1 MTTTVKL
8 TPINLDQIVFGTG
21 YQSAIPTGFY
31 LLLDTLNFHES
42 ERREIL
48 YSETKYGGKAINT
61 SDKLA
66 PVEFSVIVFGTTRN
80 QMLARSEQLAQT
92 VGNIKGGLF
101 EYTPDGVTTTSFY
114 TYEMSAKPAVSSQKL
129 NRWDD
134 IARERGIF
142 AMIFDVTL
150 TTQPFVHSQLFAAI
164 SPSRSTLDNQGTY
177 NWFDLLD
184 IKGDVPALVQV
195 KLTNPN
201 AATLNRFYIC
211 SRSSVYS
218 SLSTLVSNFEAENA
232 DTEIGTWANQAD
244 AARSNGNYNQ
254 LTLSASTWGSL
265 LFNLPS
271 IAQYEG
277 LITVLPVIR
286 ASTPNVVC
294 RVAVYL
300 NDELVWASP
309 NQYSP
314 ETIKWEILY
323 AGEFNFP
330 PLTMSND
337 VNATLQLA
345 VEFLGGGT
353 LDVDFVQIFFSDEG
367 IGQIDVSTDGSYGV
381 AQTQSLLLETDL
393 QNIRKAIVI
402 DSGDN
407 VVRMAKSIYGTLNS
421 VIGIND
427 TRVFVLF
434 QRLSGAD
441 LHIPADDLNVTTQI
455 IYRSTYPFRD

>member
-8 TPINLDQIVFGTG
+8 TPTNLDQIVFGIG
-21 YQSAIPTGFY
+21 YQSSVATGFY
-31 LLLDTLNFHES
+31 LLLDTLDFHES

-66 PVEFSVIVFGTTRN
+66 PVEFSCIVFGTTRN
-80 QMLARSEQLAQT
+80 EMLARSEQLAQA

-114 TYEMSAKPAVSSQKL
+114 TYEMSAKPSLSSQKL

-134 IARERGIF
+134 INRERGIF
-142 AMIFDVTL
+142 AMIFDVIL
-150 TTQPFVHSQLFAAI
+150 TTQPFAHSNLFAAVT
-164 SPSRSTLDNQGTY
+164 PSRSTLDNQGSY

-184 IKGDVPALVQV
+184 VKGDVPALVQV

-218 SLSTLVSNFEAENA
+218 SLTTLVSYFEGENA
-232 DTEIGTWANQAD
+232 DIEIGTWTTVAD
-244 AARSNGNYNQ
+244 ATRSNGNYNR
-254 LTLSASTWGSL
+254 LTLSASVWGSA

-271 IAQYEG
+271 TTQYEG
-277 LITVLPVIR
+277 LITVLPVLR
-286 ASTPNVVC
+286 ASTLDVVC
-294 RVAVYL
+294 RVAIYL
-300 NDELVWASP
+300 NNTLVWASP
-309 NQYSP
+309 NQYIP
-314 ETIKWEILY
+314 ETTKWEILY

-330 PLTMSND
+330 PLTLSND

-345 VEFLGGGT
+345 VEFLGTGT
-353 LDVDFVQIFFSDEG
+353 VDVDFVSIFFSDEG
-367 IGQIDVSTDGSYGV
+367 IGQIDITTDASYGV
-381 AQTQSLLLETDL
+381 AQNQSLLLETDL

-407 VVRMAKSIYGTLNS
+407 IVRMAKSIYGTLNS
-421 VIGIND
+421 TIAIQD

-434 QRLSGAD
+434 QRLSGTD

>member
-8 TPINLDQIVFGTG
+8 IPINLAQIVFGIG

-31 LLLDTLNFHES
+31 LLLDTLDFHES
-42 ERREIL
+42 ERRDIL
-48 YSETKYGGKAINT
+48 YSETRFGGKAINYQ
-61 SDKLA
+61 DKLTSL
-66 PVEFSVIVFGTTRN
+66 EFSCIVFGTTRN
-80 QMLARSEQLAQT
+80 QMLERSEQLAQA
-92 VGNIKGGLF
+92 VGNVKGGLF
-101 EYTPDGVTTTSFY
+101 EYTPDGVTTTSY
-114 TYEMSAKPAVSSQKL
+114 YSYEMSAKPSLSSQKL

-134 IARERGIF
+134 ISRERGIF
-142 AMIFDVTL
+142 AMIFDVSL
-150 TTQPFVHSQLFAAI
+150 MTQPFAHSQLFADVT
-164 SPSRSTLDNQGTY
+164 PSRSTLDNQGSY

-201 AATLNRFYIC
+201 ADALNRFYIC

-218 SLSTLVSNFEAENA
+218 TLASLVSYFEAENA

-244 AARSNGNYNQ
+244 AARSNGSYKR
-254 LTLSASTWGSL
+254 LTLSASVWGSL
-265 LFNLPS
+265 LFDLPS

-277 LITVLPVIR
+277 LITILPVIR
-286 ASTPNVVC
+286 ASTLNVVC

-300 NDELVWASP
+300 NNELVWASP
-309 NQYSP
+309 NQYTP
-314 ETIKWEILY
+314 ETTKWEILY

-330 PLTMSND
+330 PLVMSND

-353 LDVDFVQIFFSDEG
+353 LDCDMVQIMYSDEG
-367 IGQIDVSTDGSYGV
+367 IGQIDISTDGSYGV
-381 AQTQSLLLETDL
+381 SYNQSLLLETDL
-393 QNIRKAIVI
+393 ANIRKAIVV

-407 VVRMAKSIYGTLNS
+407 VQRMAKSIYGTLNS
-421 VIGIND
+421 ALAIND
-427 TRVFVLF
+427 TRIFVLF
-434 QRLSGAD
+434 QRLSGTD
-441 LHIPADDLNVTTQI
+441 LHIPTDDLNVSTKI